1 MNEKLANTVDFD
13 ENGLA
18 KFSGIV
24 SVYNFSSLTGEF
36 TGTCEEYLMAGIS
49 IPENST
55 ILPPP
60 ETKKNT
66 LSIFQDGAWH
76 TIKDHRG
83 ETIYSTIDGGAINIT
98 QPGDYPSETTSL
110 KPSTNFDK
118 WNGMAWITDANA
130 QKAASI
136 KEAELKKEVL
146 IKEANE
152 KTQAWQTQL
161 LLGII
166 SDEDKDSLITW
177 MKYVQA
183 VQAVDPQTAPSITW
197 PVKPV

>member
-1 MNEKLANTVDFD
+1 MKTITLNDDGLANESGNITVYHYD
-13 ENGLA
+13 LQ
-18 KFSGIV
+18 
-24 SVYNFSSLTGEF
+24 TGEYI
-36 TGTCEEYLMAGIS
+36 GSSEEFLMQGIG
-49 IPENST
+49 IPDHST
-55 ILPPP
+55 FLPPP
-60 ETKKNT
+60 PVEKGMVA
-66 LSIFQDGAWH
+66 IYRDGSWH
-76 TIKDHRG
+76 ILVDHRG
-83 ETIYSTIDGGAINIT
+83 EIVYSTINGSEIYIFDI
-98 QPGDYPSETTSL
+98 GDYPKDTTLL
-110 KPSTNFDK
+110 KPATKYDTWDAQK
-118 WNGMAWITDANA
+118 WITDANA

-166 SDEDKDSLITW
+166 SDEDKNSLITW

-197 PVKPV
+197 PVKPA